1 MFLDK
6 KEVGQRILQI
16 RKKYGYSMQKF
27 GEIIDNAPKGSVNS
41 WEKGVNLPNEKR
53 LKQIA
58 TLGNMTLNELL
69 YGSFNEYVDKLVGEK
84 LGIQLPEEFSDMFYQ
99 LLQQNGFTYGDDME
113 IIRLVNGFMTYHN
126 LATKETAIFYQPT
139 PYSGNYFEG
148 IIQKADYSV
157 LVCKAYADRESNT
170 LHIIPAY
177 GEEKNEEQIDFFHA
191 LDKLTLPHKNNY
203 FTSGFLTL
211 GLTLRDSKII
221 CYGINKVNDTAQS
234 TPYEYDCNKDA
245 YVLNENLTFTANDKF
260 LRESTK
266 EALFLQYEKSQA

>member
-221 CYGINKVNDTAQS
+221 CYGINKVNDTAQA

-266 EALFLQYEKSQA
+266 EALFLQYEESQA

>member
-1 MFLDK
+1 MIKNDFLYFCP
-6 KEVGQRILQI
+6 VIFFT
-16 RKKYGYSMQKF
+16 S
-27 GEIIDNAPKGSVNS
+27 NAPRRT
-41 WEKGVNLPNEKR
+41 KR
-53 LKQIA
+53 MPTRYIVA
-58 TLGNMTLNELL
+58 ET
-69 YGSFNEYVDKLVGEK
+69 GEK

-99 LLQQNGFTYGDDME
+99 LLQQNGFTYGDDMK

-148 IIQKADYSV
+148 IIQKADHSV

-221 CYGINKVNDTAQS
+221 CYGINKVNDTAQA

>member
-84 LGIQLPEEFSDMFYQ
+84 LEIQFPEEFSDMFYQ

-113 IIRLVNGFMTYHN
+113 IIRLVNGFMSYHN

-139 PYSGNYFEG
+139 PYSGNYCEG

-221 CYGINKVNDTAQS
+221 CYGINKVNDTAQA

-266 EALFLQYEKSQA
+266 EALFLQYEESQA

>member
-148 IIQKADYSV
+148 IIQKADHSV

-221 CYGINKVNDTAQS
+221 CYGINKVNDTAQA

>member
-221 CYGINKVNDTAQS
+221 CYGINKVNDTAQA

>member
-191 LDKLTLPHKNNY
+191 LNKLTLPHKNNY

-221 CYGINKVNDTAQS
+221 CYGINKVNDTAQA

>member
-84 LGIQLPEEFSDMFYQ
+84 LEIQFPEEFSDMFYQ

-113 IIRLVNGFMTYHN
+113 IIRLVNGFMSYHN

-221 CYGINKVNDTAQS
+221 CYGINKVNDTAQA

-266 EALFLQYEKSQA
+266 EALFLQYEESQA

>member
-69 YGSFNEYVDKLVGEK
+69 YGSFNDYVDKLVGEK
-84 LGIQLPEEFSDMFYQ
+84 LGIQFPEEFSDMFYQ

-113 IIRLVNGFMTYHN
+113 IIRLVNGFMSYHN

-221 CYGINKVNDTAQS
+221 CYGINKVNDTAQA

-266 EALFLQYEKSQA
+266 EALFLQYEESQA

>member
-41 WEKGVNLPNEKR
+41 WEKGVNLPKEKR

-113 IIRLVNGFMTYHN
+113 IIRLVNGFMSYHN

-221 CYGINKVNDTAQS
+221 CYGINKVNDTAQA

-266 EALFLQYEKSQA
+266 EALFLQYEESQA

>member
-1 MFLDK
+1 M
-6 KEVGQRILQI
+6 
-16 RKKYGYSMQKF
+16 
-27 GEIIDNAPKGSVNS
+27 
-41 WEKGVNLPNEKR
+41 
-53 LKQIA
+53 
-58 TLGNMTLNELL
+58 
-69 YGSFNEYVDKLVGEK
+69 
-84 LGIQLPEEFSDMFYQ
+84 PEEFSDMFYQ

-221 CYGINKVNDTAQS
+221 CYGINKVNDTAQA

-266 EALFLQYEKSQA
+266 EALFLQYEESQA

>member
-84 LGIQLPEEFSDMFYQ
+84 LGIQFPEEFSDMFYQ

-113 IIRLVNGFMTYHN
+113 IIRLVNGFMSYHN

-148 IIQKADYSV
+148 IIQKDDYSV

-221 CYGINKVNDTAQS
+221 CYGINKVNDTAQA

-266 EALFLQYEKSQA
+266 EALFLQYEESQA

>member
-1 MFLDK
+1 MFLN
-6 KEVGQRILQI
+6 KEDVGKRILQI

-69 YGSFNEYVDKLVGEK
+69 YGSFKDYVDMLIKKK
-84 LGIQLPEEFSDMFYQ
+84 LGIPFPEELANTFYP
-99 LLQQNGFTYGDDME
+99 LIQQNGYTYGDDMD

-126 LATKETAIFYQPT
+126 VATKETAIFYQPT
-139 PYSGNYFEG
+139 AYSGDYFEG

-157 LVCKAYADRESNT
+157 LVCKAYSDKEKNT
-170 LHIIPAY
+170 LHIIPIF
-177 GEEKNEEQIDFFHA
+177 GEEQNEERIDFFHA
-191 LDKLTLPHKNNY
+191 LDKLTLPHNNNY

-211 GLTLRDSKII
+211 GLSMKDSKLIFYRVDPKD
-221 CYGINKVNDTAQS
+221 CMAQIL
-234 TPYEYDCNKDA
+234 PYEYDYDSDA
-245 YVLNENLTFTANDKF
+245 YILNEELNFSIQNGF
-260 LRESTK
+260 LREATK
-266 EALFLQYEKSQA
+266 EAVFCKYEAEQK

>member
-84 LGIQLPEEFSDMFYQ
+84 LGIQFPEEFSDMFYQ

-113 IIRLVNGFMTYHN
+113 IIRLVNGFMSYHN

-221 CYGINKVNDTAQS
+221 CYGINKVNDTAQA

-266 EALFLQYEKSQA
+266 EALFLQYEESQA

>member
-58 TLGNMTLNELL
+58 TLGNISLNELL
-69 YGSFNEYVDKLVGEK
+69 YGSFENYVDKLINEK
-84 LGIQLPEEFSDMFYQ
+84 LGIQLPEEFMNTFYQ
-99 LLQQNGFTYGDDME
+99 LLQQNNYTYGDDIE
-113 IIRLVNGFMTYHN
+113 IVRLVNGFMTYHN

-139 PYSGNYFEG
+139 AYSGNYFEG
-148 IIQKADYSV
+148 IVQNADYSI
-157 LVCKAYADRESNT
+157 LVCNAYVDRDRNM
-170 LHIIPAY
+170 LHLIPTY
-177 GEEKNEEQIDFFHA
+177 GEEENEERMNFFHS
-191 LDKLTLPHKNNY
+191 LGKLTLPHNNNY

-211 GLTLRDSKII
+211 GLSLRDSKII
-221 CYGINKVNDTAQS
+221 YYGIDEKDYVAQIM
-234 TPYEYDCNKDA
+234 PYEYNCDTDA
-245 YVLNENLTFTANDKF
+245 YILNENLHFTINDSF
-260 LRESTK
+260 LRESSK
-266 EALFLQYEKSQA
+266 EALFLKYKESQT

>member
-221 CYGINKVNDTAQS
+221 CYGINKVNDTAQA
-234 TPYEYDCNKDA
+234 TPYEYDCSKDA